1 MNRQS
6 HSSRRVPPPAGKDAA
21 EIVTVRIDGLA
32 PGGDAVGRQEGG
44 RAAGRVT
51 FVALAAPGDRIQAR
65 LTKEKGRVAWA
76 DLIAIT
82 EPSPKRVDPPCPL
95 FGRCGGCQ
103 WQHVALETQRTAK
116 RDIVARA
123 LRLPRE
129 TVPLLVPA
137 EAGVEYRERAQ
148 FVVGTDGAL
157 GFRARR
163 SHQVVDVDRC
173 LLLAPA
179 LQRVLAQA
187 LRPAAASFPPGT
199 ELDLQA
205 GREGVHVTVRLAV
218 GGAREASV
226 PFATLP
232 PAWSAAGVVG
242 MRVVDGRADNAALMV
257 RMGLDD
263 VDIAVAGQGEPALR
277 IPAGAF
283 SQVGAAANQALV
295 ATVLDQVGEAPGRV
309 LELYAGS
316 GNFTRFLLGRATKVT
331 ACEGDPAAVARGR
344 RTAPSAD
351 WSNRH
356 LSPPHL
362 VDADTVVVDP
372 PREGLDAENLA
383 AVLQAK
389 RRVVYVSCD
398 PQTLARDAAR
408 LAQNGFVLR
417 GAVALDLMPHTYHVE
432 VVATF
437 DRP

>member
-1 MNRQS
+1 MV
-6 HSSRRVPPPAGKDAA
+6 RV
-21 EIVTVRIDGLA
+21 EGLA

-44 RAAGRVT
+44 KAAGRAT
-51 FVALAAPGDRIQAR
+51 FVALAAPGERVQAR
-65 LTKEKGRVAWA
+65 LTREKGRVAWA
-76 DLIAIT
+76 DLIAVD
-82 EPSPKRVDPPCPL
+82 EPSPQRVHPPCAL

-103 WQHVALETQRTAK
+103 WQHVTLETQRAAK

-129 TVPLLVPA
+129 AVPLLAPA

-148 FVVGTDGAL
+148 FVVGADGAL

-263 VDIAVAGQGEPALR
+263 VDIAGAGQGEPALR

-283 SQVGAAANQALV
+283 SQVGAAANEALV

-356 LSPPHL
+356 PSPPPPHL